1 MGNVHRDWGDRDNI
15 YTVPGKV
22 NCIVAKEYHQNN
34 LLSFM
39 QKTMQRVVGSNI
51 RDEIL
56 GLVPYIY
63 NNQATYQGSSGKP
76 EVTLEISQIL
86 RELQIAL
93 HVT

>member
-1 MGNVHRDWGDRDNI
+1 MYTETGGGRDNI

-22 NCIVAKEYHQNN
+22 NCIVAKEYQHNN

-39 QKTMQRVVGSNI
+39 QKIMQRVVASNKI
-51 RDEIL
+51 DETL
-56 GLVPYIY
+56 GHVPYIY

-86 RELQIAL
+86 RELRIAL

>member
-1 MGNVHRDWGDRDNI
+1 MYTETGGGRDTI

-22 NCIVAKEYHQNN
+22 ICIVAKEYHHNN

-39 QKTMQRVVGSNI
+39 QKAMQRVVGSNI
-51 RDEIL
+51 RDETL

-63 NNQATYQGSSGKP
+63 NNQATYQGSSGNP
-76 EVTLEISQIL
+76 EVTLDISQIL
-86 RELQIAL
+86 RELRIAL